1 MQEMRI
7 GPTTTKEHLLRPH
20 LGQKMKLKE
29 KFVEI
34 YDTFLRGQD
43 PAQGKDPDVF
53 WDELFLI
60 KVNEEYL
67 SASLRQINEDQLL
80 AIKDRINSIFLH
92 AVQAMRDPLPQRRL
106 HAMQTLTVVLGEI
119 FRKKFHNW
127 SFDVIHLLTGLTHA
141 DLVFRTLVQGL
152 GDILGSDEPLAIQIV
167 ALRLAVALA
176 CGNDNVNKNSL
187 NEYFMQKN
195 IFPSLIKFFVM
206 VESVDLAF
214 EAIALLGLLAN
225 YNKYEIQNPYLAQL
239 ATLNDDSILE
249 KLSMVIVYTCDSMRR
264 GYMEVV
270 DDDEMSTVSKLTSAL
285 SYVTGMLWNPKAQ
298 DSSITDAAF
307 GLLPDGRV
315 ALLLVLYDLV
325 YTNKRFLKVFLNYST
340 ANTPA
345 TIPAN
350 SQGKPLDHLTPETS
364 ETGLGSF
371 LSFSSYLLQH
381 NRTHRTTPYTHLC
394 LIIMLIL
401 VEDPNTYAYLC
412 NIPQS
417 NDQPAALSTPGVS
430 ATASVRLCRQ
440 RQPVLPMVKHAR
452 PMAAVLLDVVLGFL
466 KHNMKKKLQIDCF
479 RIAIAI
485 LFSLASHFKLLRVR
499 LPYHWVEVWNTLQ
512 GLVKFLQSNAKVFE
526 HQHDARDLIAE
537 TIDLVNYFVTYGDL
551 IMPDPASLYALYYE
565 IVRSG
570 IEPFTDLTKEFSI
583 IVQPP
588 LPAPLP
594 HHDLTSRNRL
604 NLATSPVTT
613 TPPESAFPSPSP
625 SPGPGAT
632 GSSVLGSP
640 PISPYQSS
648 YTAGGFRTP
657 SPGTLAGASTSLQHH
672 QQQQRVIVID
682 LSNINQVYTFF
693 FAHLLT
699 WRDANPTRSLGPDLV
714 STIIKNHYQDLTLI
728 PIPLDAFLAQQQQRQ
743 GGVNN
748 SNGNLSSLGLGGL
761 RGGGSGGS
769 VSPAPSIGGSGPHPG
784 WDGYSEVP
792 AKIHFFRQL
801 TRFVVADLRQAS
813 RKLATP
819 TATCS

>member
-1 MQEMRI
+1 MRI

-127 SFDVIHLLTGLTHA
+127 SFDVIHLL
-141 DLVFRTLVQGL
+141 
-152 GDILGSDEPLAIQIV
+152 
-167 ALRLAVALA
+167 
-176 CGNDNVNKNSL
+176 
-187 NEYFMQKN
+187 
-195 IFPSLIKFFVM
+195 FFVM
-206 VESVDLAF
+206 VESVDLSF

-249 KLSMVIVYTCDSMRR
+249 KLSTVIVYTCDSMRR

-315 ALLLVLYDLV
+315 ALLLVLYDLL

-340 ANTPA
+340 SNTPA
-345 TIPAN
+345 AIPAN

-401 VEDPNTYAYLC
+401 VEDSNTYAYLC

-479 RIAIAI
+479 RIAVAI

-657 SPGTLAGASTSLQHH
+657 SPGTLAGASSSTSLQH

-743 GGVNN
+743 GGINN
-748 SNGNLSSLGLGGL
+748 SNLSSLGLGGL
-761 RGGGSGGS
+761 RGGGSSGGS

-813 RKLATP
+813 RKLAT
-819 TATCS
+819 TTTTTCS

>member
-1 MQEMRI
+1 
-7 GPTTTKEHLLRPH
+7 
-20 LGQKMKLKE
+20 MKLKE

-106 HAMQTLTVVLGEI
+106 HAMQTLTIVLGEI

-141 DLVFRTLVQGL
+141 DLVFRTLVQGIS
-152 GDILGSDEPLAIQIV
+152 DILGGDEPLVIKVV

-187 NEYFMQKN
+187 NEYFMQRD
-195 IFPSLIKFFVM
+195 IFASLIKFFVM
-206 VESVDLAF
+206 VDSMDLAF
-214 EAIALLGLLAN
+214 EAMTLLGLLAN
-225 YNKYEIQNPYLAQL
+225 YNKHEIQNPYLAHL
-239 ATLNDDSILE
+239 TTLNDDSVFQ
-249 KLSMVIVYTCDSMRR
+249 KMAMVIIYTCDNMRR
-264 GYMEVV
+264 GYMEVM
-270 DDDEMSTVSKLTSAL
+270 DDDEMSAVSKLTSAL

-315 ALLLVLYDLV
+315 TLMLVFYDLINS
-325 YTNKRFLKVFLNYST
+325 NKRFLHVFLNYST
-340 ANTPA
+340 SKAATTPTSPQA
-345 TIPAN
+345 KPAE
-350 SQGKPLDHLTPETS
+350 QLTPETS
-364 ETGLGSF
+364 ETVLGSF

-401 VEDPNTYAYLC
+401 VEDPNSYPHLC
-412 NIPQS
+412 NIPLSQ
-417 NDQPAALSTPGVS
+417 DQPSVPSTSGLSPIV
-430 ATASVRLCRQ
+430 SVRLCRQ
-440 RQPVLPMVKHAR
+440 RQPVLPMVKQAR
-452 PMAAVLLDVVLGFL
+452 PMAAALLDVILGFL

-479 RIAIAI
+479 RIAVAI
-485 LFSLASHFKLLRVR
+485 LFSLASRFKSLRVR

-526 HQHDARDLIAE
+526 HHHDARDLVAE
-537 TIDLVNYFVTYGDL
+537 TVDLVNYFVTYGDL

-570 IEPFTDLTKEFSI
+570 IEPFTDLTKQFSI
-583 IVQPP
+583 AVQPP

-604 NLATSPVTT
+604 NLATSPTTT
-613 TPPESAFPSPSP
+613 TPPESALPSPTR

-632 GSSVLGSP
+632 SMLGSP
-640 PISPYQSS
+640 PTSPYQQPYSV
-648 YTAGGFRTP
+648 FR
-657 SPGTLAGASTSLQHH
+657 STSPAAAAVSSAL
-672 QQQQRVIVID
+672 QQQRVIIID

-693 FAHLLT
+693 FTHLLA

-714 STIIKNHYQDLTLI
+714 STIIKNHYQDLTLT
-728 PIPLDAFLAQQQQRQ
+728 PIPLDAFLTQQRQ
-743 GGVNN
+743 VNT
-748 SNGNLSSLGLGGL
+748 SALGM
-761 RGGGSGGS
+761 RGGYGNGGS
-769 VSPAPSIGGSGPHPG
+769 VSPGPTGGSGPHPG

-792 AKIHFFRQL
+792 GKVHFFRQL
-801 TRFVVADLRQAS
+801 TRFVVADLRDVS
-813 RKLATP
+813 RKHAAPQGKTNTTT
-819 TATCS
+819 TA